1 MAKNITFKLGSSLEG
16 GTFRV
21 LNSKWEVKN
30 FIMENLGD
38 SKKKMEIVVA
48 MQPEIKTKTFLAL
61 FWVGHNFL
69 VPGIVS
75 CLPKQLEIT

>member
-1 MAKNITFKLGSSLEG
+1 MRSQEFYNGEFGWLE
-16 GTFRV
+16 
-21 LNSKWEVKN
+21 
-30 FIMENLGD
+30 
-38 SKKKMEIVVA
+38 KKMEIVVA